1 MCGDPQ
7 KMMIINMT
15 SITENTTEKIVGL
28 GISLDSRRMSL
39 DIHRKVNK

>member
-28 GISLDSRRMSL
+28 GISLDLRRMSL